1 MTTKRRNRDR
11 ADRRKVVDVLLA
23 RLDRLSNAEAAL
35 LREHVLT
42 EQRLADETRATLTT
56 TEHTCD
62 RAQRTA
68 EAAVEA
74 AEERARTAE
83 QQLAEAKE
91 YAARQERTATGQ
103 RAAVDRVLALVGR
116 RDAVPAAAVWAAV
129 DADPAEHR
137 KADALADRWRADRCA
152 RAPFLAAANST
163 EARLAEQQRDHEI
176 ALATE
181 RRNVVEATRELRTE
195 RHRARRYRA
204 AWLAARRAR
213 RAVRA
218 ALPDEPRPRLG
229 LPNDLAYATGRHD
242 LADAVRDALTHPDP
256 CENR

>member
-1 MTTKRRNRDR
+1 MTPKRRDR

-23 RLDRLSNAEAAL
+23 RLDRLSDAEAAL

-42 EQRLADETRATLTT
+42 EQRLADEQRATLTAT
-56 TEHTCD
+56 K
-62 RAQRTA
+62 RARTKEQRTA
-68 EAAVEA
+68 EAALAA
-74 AEERARTAE
+74 AEERAQAAE
-83 QQLAEAKE
+83 QRLAAAEERAQEARRVAGE
-91 YAARQERTATGQ
+91 QH
-103 RAAVDRVLALVGR
+103 AAVSRVVALVDH
-116 RDAVPAAAVWAAV
+116 RDAVPAPAVWAAI

-137 KADALADRWRADRCA
+137 KAAGLADRWRADADA

-163 EARLAEQQRDHEI
+163 TAVLAEQQRDHDI

-181 RRNVVEATRELRTE
+181 RRNVADATRQIRAE

-218 ALPDEPRPRLG
+218 ALPTEPRPRLG
-229 LPNDLAYATGRHD
+229 IGLDLAYANGRHD
-242 LADAVRDALTHPDP
+242 LAERILYALAHPP
-256 CENR
+256 KENRTA